1 MSRSSRAVLWAIVL
15 FVLLELALQVRS
27 HLRFGQSIFNLV
39 TEEPM
44 YWFDTENGLKL
55 LTPNALHDGSLARIE
70 SNSMGLRSPEI
81 PRTKTAGEYRVAI
94 VGASSIMGAYSKTNE
109 HTLSAFLQARLR
121 KAMPQRQVQVINAG
135 IAGAGM
141 DDQRK
146 MLHYIAPLSPDL
158 VIFYTGFND
167 LSGYCHKSGPAEGSP
182 PWRLPSLAS
191 PSFLLSTDLLLKNT
205 VFLRTKPQTAVP
217 EIDPHTLDTSEFH
230 QDVTELLDTARAL
243 GLHAVLATVARSY
256 RETQTLERQEELA
269 ATALYYHPCFTL
281 QALHRVHDLHN
292 AILRRAAHDA
302 GVPLV
307 DLANEMPG
315 GRRYFADASH
325 FSEAGE
331 RRAANILYEAI
342 WGAAT
347 LHGEAP
353 HQ

>member
-1 MSRSSRAVLWAIVL
+1 VLWAIAL
-15 FVLLELALQVRS
+15 FALLELGLQVRS
-27 HLRFGQSIFNLV
+27 QLRFGQSVFNLAF
-39 TEEPM
+39 EEPM
-44 YWFDTENGLKL
+44 YSFDAELGLKL
-55 LTPNALHDGSLARIE
+55 LTPNARHDGSLASIQ
-70 SNSMGLRSPEI
+70 SNSMGLRSPDI
-81 PRTKTAGEYRVAI
+81 AQAKAAGEYRVAL

-109 HTLSAFLQARLR
+109 HTLAAFLQARLR
-121 KAMPQRQVQVINAG
+121 KTMPQREVHVINAG
-135 IAGAGM
+135 IAGASM

-167 LSGYCHKSGPAEGSP
+167 LAGYCRKPGEAAGASS
-182 PWRLPSLAS
+182 WRLPSVGS

-217 EIDPHTLDTSEFH
+217 DIDPHTLDTSEFH
-230 QDVTELLDTARAL
+230 QDVSELLDTAKTL

-256 RETQTLERQEELA
+256 RETQPLEKQEQLA

-281 QALHRVHDLHN
+281 PALHRVHDLHN
-292 AILRRAAHDA
+292 AILRRAARDA

-331 RRAANILYEAI
+331 RRAASILYEAI
-342 WGAAT
+342 WGTAT
-347 LHGEAP
+347 PRREAP
-353 HQ
+353 QQ